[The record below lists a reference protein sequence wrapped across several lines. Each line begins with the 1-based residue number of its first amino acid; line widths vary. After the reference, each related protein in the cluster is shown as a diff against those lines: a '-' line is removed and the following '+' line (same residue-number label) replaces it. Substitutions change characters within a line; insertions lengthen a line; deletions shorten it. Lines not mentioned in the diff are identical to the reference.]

1 MRDVHTVPMR
11 EHAELVARVPQ
22 VLEPLDLVVPVVEKP
37 LVKPRQPG
45 PLAHQHVRLEDGL
58 AQAAQAGVLA
68 GGGQRLPVGGQ
79 IVLVWRGGSKGTW
92 KEMFSLKRAQRLR
105 RMQVTRSVLFSG

>member
-1 MRDVHTVPMR
+1 MRDVHAVPVR
-11 EHAELVARVPQ
+11 EYAELVARVPQ

-79 IVLVWRGGSKGTW
+79 IVLVWR
-92 KEMFSLKRAQRLR
+92 
-105 RMQVTRSVLFSG
+105 